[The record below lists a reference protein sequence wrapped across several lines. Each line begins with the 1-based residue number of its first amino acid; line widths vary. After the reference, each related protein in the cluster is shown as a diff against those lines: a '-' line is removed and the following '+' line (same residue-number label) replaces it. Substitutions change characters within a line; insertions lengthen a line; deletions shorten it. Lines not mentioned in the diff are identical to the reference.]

1 MTYAGLLGLIHAGV
15 SEDDD
20 RIQIPLSIQD
30 AYKWI
35 RNNYTVEVNPGMDL
49 NKGQQGI
56 YYYYYTMATS
66 LATFEKIKTTMRG
79 RITETFWFEDLA
91 DKLIELKIEDSVV
104 AKQDIPNPANLEQLL
119 FKKGDAVKL
128 AYWRNEESSR
138 WMERDPVLVTA
149 YAILALE
156 AGLSAE

>member
-1 MTYAGLLGLIHAGV
+1 MNLQNHGGFVYSSSGESKTKTKGKPYGSMTYAGLLGLIHAGG
-15 SEDDD
+15 SENDD
-20 RIQIPLSIQD
+20 RIQN

-35 RNNYTVEVNPGMDL
+35 RKNYTVEVNPGMDL

-104 AKQDIPNPANLEQLL
+104 AKQDIPNHWNFIDTTAEYNC
-119 FKKGDAVKL
+119 FSKKGM
-128 AYWRNEESSR
+128 R
-138 WMERDPVLVTA
+138 
-149 YAILALE
+149 
-156 AGLSAE
+156 LS